1 MIDQLVAF
9 FANPATRFR
18 AYGAV
23 TVLGIVVALLV
34 AFGVTAAV
42 RGGSNDPETESAAA
56 PPSPTTSAMLEA
68 TERSSSTGTLTATPT
83 ASPTASATPTR
94 TPTEAATATSTP
106 TPTPSGRRGSGSTA
120 ANPTA
125 TPTPV
130 PATPTTGPA
139 VSNLAF
145 CDSSSSTAPPT
156 AVFGR
161 LTIGGAKVPAGT
173 TATLLFDGVAGYSA
187 STREPGGYRVDYWA
201 GSSDCANRVGAEISV
216 MVNGQ
221 AFPTGRSIGDGG
233 GPVIVLHIALP

>member
-106 TPTPSGRRGSGSTA
+106 TPSGRRGSGSTA

-145 CDSSSSTAPPT
+145 CDSSSSTAPST

>member
-1 MIDQLVAF
+1 MIDQPVAF

-83 ASPTASATPTR
+83 ASPTAS
-94 TPTEAATATSTP
+94 
-106 TPTPSGRRGSGSTA
+106 
-120 ANPTA
+120 
-125 TPTPV
+125 
-130 PATPTTGPA
+130 ATPTTGPA